1 MNAHPAESDRRLET
15 EMIKLRYWQ
24 HIMNEDLKKKLFN
37 IPINVAFGNE
47 AIAIAVCDMMEQED
61 QLVLTHRNMAYNL
74 VRAGALKP
82 VYDEY
87 KLSPDG
93 IAAGK
98 LGSMNLA
105 NPARGIAYASSI
117 LGNNFSL
124 GCGLALSKRV
134 KRDAGIVIVTTG
146 DGAIEEGGFYEALVF
161 AKSHELQLMIVLENN
176 NHSMSSTIAQRRCS
190 IGMAKLCESVHVP
203 YQHLSG
209 NDVFA
214 YASTLLEVRAGME
227 TGSNPVCV
235 EAELTLL
242 NQHAGP
248 TPGWPT
254 DPMSVDLKNGLIVRD
269 EPGDPLYVLRQS
281 IGEEPFAKM
290 AAQVADDER
299 LESVAAQAT
308 SER

>member
-37 IPINVAFGNE
+37 IPIHVAFGNE

-161 AKSHELQLMIVLENN
+161 AKSQHLKLMIVVENN
-176 NHSMSSTIAQRRCS
+176 NHSMSSTIAQRRCDIS
-190 IGMAKLCESVHVP
+190 VRKLCESVDVA
-203 YQHLSG
+203 YKLLSG
-209 NDVFA
+209 NDVFE
-214 YASTLLEVRAGME
+214 YAPALRELRRTTDADSI
-227 TGSNPVCV
+227 PVCV
-235 EAELTLL
+235 EAELSLM

-254 DPMSVDLKNGLIVRD
+254 DPMNVDLRNGLVIRNAA
-269 EPGDPLYVLRQS
+269 EDPLHVLRETL
-281 IGEEPFAKM
+281 GERVFEEM
-290 AAQVADDER
+290 AAQVA
-299 LESVAAQAT
+299 
-308 SER
+308 SEKWN